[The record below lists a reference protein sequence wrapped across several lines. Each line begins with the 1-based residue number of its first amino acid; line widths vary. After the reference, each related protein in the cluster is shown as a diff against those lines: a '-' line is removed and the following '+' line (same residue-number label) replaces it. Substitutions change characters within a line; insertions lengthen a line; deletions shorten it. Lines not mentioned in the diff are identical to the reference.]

1 MTIKQ
6 PRAKQQHNTIPVIAL
21 LSVAVA
27 WGGAFV
33 VMKPAIEHQ
42 PFYDFLALRFTIAAL
57 VMAAVRP
64 RALRAITPKMLG
76 TGLIL
81 GLILGLAYVTQTVA
95 LAETTAAITGFLT
108 GLYVVLTPL
117 LSWLL
122 FRNRV
127 TPKLAIGVVL
137 ATAGLA
143 LISITDIGIQPGH
156 VWGIICAVL
165 YAAHIVGLGKFSARF
180 DAYPLTIIQL
190 AGVALVSWCGALTD
204 GYQGPQS
211 GDGWFA
217 IIFTAVFAT
226 AAAFFVQTWAQ
237 ARMEASRV
245 AIVLTSEVVFT
256 AIISVAVGQEQ
267 LSLQTLAGGIL
278 MVGAMLL
285 VEWPSRNKQPAV
297 EAIAADALS
306 R

>member
-1 MTIKQ
+1 MSTRR
-6 PRAKQQHNTIPVIAL
+6 PSNTLPVIAL
-21 LSVAVA
+21 LTVAVA

-42 PFYDFLALRFTIAAL
+42 PFYDFLALRFTIAAAI
-57 VMAAVRP
+57 MALVRP
-64 RALRAITPKMLG
+64 KALRAISPRLLL
-76 TGLIL
+76 TGLSL
-81 GLILGLAYVTQTVA
+81 GVILGLAYVTQTLA
-95 LAETTAAITGFLT
+95 LEQTTAAITGFLT

-117 LSWLL
+117 LAWLL
-122 FRNRV
+122 FRNRI
-127 TPKLAIGVVL
+127 TAKLVVGVVL

-143 LISITDIGIQPGH
+143 LISITDLGIQPGH
-156 VWGIICAVL
+156 VWGIVCALL
-165 YAAHIVGLGKFSARF
+165 YAAHIVGLGKFSSRY

-190 AGVALVSWCGALTD
+190 VGVALVSWVGAIPD

-217 IIFTAVFAT
+217 ILFTALFAT

-237 ARMEASRV
+237 ARMDASRV

-267 LSLQTLAGGIL
+267 LSLQTIVGGTL

-285 VEWPSRNKQPAV
+285 VEWPSRSKQPAV
-297 EAIAADALS
+297 EAIASDPLS